1 MYCEVLQVIF
11 YLLTMCHFFVIF
23 CHFVIFC
30 ASLYCSSANKGLN
43 SLITWSVVLVLGMLR
58 IGERRLVMLTMMQME
73 GKLAKADDPAL
84 NDQVCLSAYR
94 LPLI

>member
-1 MYCEVLQVIF
+1 
-11 YLLTMCHFFVIF
+11 
-23 CHFVIFC
+23 
-30 ASLYCSSANKGLN
+30 
-43 SLITWSVVLVLGMLR
+43 LITWSVVLVLGMLR